1 MIALECPAVWTF
13 KKVIE
18 KICEIKG
25 LYIDKVRLVFAGRQ
39 LNPNCGFLDESG
51 MQK

>member
-1 MIALECPAVWTF
+1 MACPMIWTY
-13 KKVIE
+13 KIVID
-18 KICEIKG
+18 KISEMKG
-25 LYIDKVRLVFAGRQ
+25 IDPSKVRLVFAGRQ